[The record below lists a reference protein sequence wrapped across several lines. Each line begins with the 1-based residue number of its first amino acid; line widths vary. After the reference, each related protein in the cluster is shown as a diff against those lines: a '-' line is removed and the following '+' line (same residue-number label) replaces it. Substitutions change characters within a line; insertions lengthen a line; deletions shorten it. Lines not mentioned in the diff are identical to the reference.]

1 MSLRS
6 GARVGDALVG
16 IAMVS
21 LNRAEL
27 DRTAELAA
35 ELVALGRRTGDE
47 TYLIC
52 GYSLRGMA
60 DFYQG
65 RFALALEHC
74 EQATALYDPRRH
86 ATLAL
91 QYGADPGAAAH
102 ARAAWALWSL
112 GFPDRARCRARE
124 TVLLARSL
132 ALPFTISMTLQW
144 QTMLHWLL
152 GDVEAQRELAE
163 ELAALS
169 ESEGLPFFL
178 GIARA
183 FRGAAL
189 AASGNGQ
196 GGMKDLTEGLALM
209 AGTGNQLGT
218 PALLALLA
226 ETQASAGQ
234 HAEALATLKGALA
247 VSAQTRQPF
256 FDAELLRL
264 QGEML
269 VESRAADA
277 AEAEHCVRQA
287 LTIARS
293 QGAKSV
299 ELRAAT
305 SLARLWRD
313 RGRRAEAHA
322 LLAPVYAWFSEGFG
336 TRDLLKAKALL
347 EGLG

>member
-1 MSLRS
+1 M
-6 GARVGDALVG
+6 
-16 IAMVS
+16 
-21 LNRAEL
+21 
-27 DRTAELAA
+27 
-35 ELVALGRRTGDE
+35 
-47 TYLIC
+47 
-52 GYSLRGMA
+52 
-60 DFYQG
+60 Q
-65 RFALALEHC
+65 H
-74 EQATALYDPRRH
+74 
-86 ATLAL
+86 
-91 QYGADPGAAAH
+91 GADQGIGAH
-102 ARAAWALWSL
+102 AYAAFTLWSL
-112 GFPDRARCRARE
+112 GFPDRARCRVRE
-124 TVLLARSL
+124 AVLLARSL
-132 ALPFTISMTLQW
+132 ALPVTIALVLLW

-163 ELAALS
+163 ELAPLS

-178 GIARA
+178 GLARA

-196 GGMKDLTEGLALM
+196 GGMKDLTEGLALL
-209 AGTGNQLGT
+209 AGTGNQSGT
-218 PALLALLA
+218 PSLLALLA

-234 HAEALATLKGALA
+234 HAEALATLTRALA

-256 FDAELLRL
+256 WDAELLRL

-277 AEAEHCVRQA
+277 ADAEHCFRQA

-305 SLARLWRD
+305 SLARFWRD

-336 TRDLLKAKALL
+336 TRDLLEAKTLL
-347 EGLG
+347 EGLA